1 MGTVASAGSRD
12 RAIFVALLVALL
24 ASLAWLVHPWFDAVN
39 DAALY
44 LLTAKS
50 IAAGEGYT
58 YLGSPFV
65 IRPPGFSV
73 LLAPL
78 VAWRG
83 LDFYSVNLAVSLCGV
98 LAIALF
104 FLWTRERLGAPL
116 AACAALVL
124 WLNPGWR
131 VLGNQAMSDL
141 PGAALLLA
149 GLLLERSAR
158 RAPSWRRDALLG
170 ACIGLSAY
178 GRAGLIVLVPAVLA
192 QRIWAR
198 WREGGTPW
206 PRFARERLLLVGA
219 LPFLLLLPWRIR
231 DAAHHPDP
239 PADQTS
245 LYDYST
251 AMWHVDRGD
260 PSSPRCTASE
270 ILARVPVRARE
281 TLATLGGRMRLDAG
295 SPVEVAAGA
304 VALALG
310 LLLLLRRNRA
320 EGWFLLGTV
329 ALMLVYFDFRERL
342 VLPVHLLVLAALAEG
357 LLRGGERL
365 LGARGAGLALAAAL
379 AALAVVDFDPHPG
392 WDEIEREHLRD
403 AERGRELASRL
414 PADARL
420 AAPFASWRYAIRLDR
435 PVYTLF
441 FGWNRGGGE
450 AGAEAIVDEYGI
462 DRVLL
467 SSDTPADRM
476 MRPYFEQRYGVEER
490 VGDLSVVRV
499 R

>member
-1 MGTVASAGSRD
+1 MRD
-12 RAIFVALLVALL
+12 RLILAALVAATLF
-24 ASLAWLVHPWFDAVN
+24 SLFWLVHPWFDAVN

-50 IAAGEGYT
+50 IAAGEGYS

-65 IRPPGFSV
+65 IRPPGFSL

-83 LDFYSVNLAVSLCGV
+83 LDFHAVNLAVSLCGV

-104 FLWTRERLGAPL
+104 FVWSRPRLGAPL

-141 PGAALLLA
+141 PGAALLML
-149 GLLLERSAR
+149 GLILERSAR
-158 RAPSWRRDALLG
+158 RSPSRRGDVLLG
-170 ACIGLSAY
+170 ICIGLSAY
-178 GRAGLIVLVPAVLA
+178 VRAGLVLLLPAVLL
-192 QRIWAR
+192 QRAWAR
-198 WREGGTPW
+198 ARGGGDPW
-206 PRFARERLLLVGA
+206 PKFARERLLLVGL
-219 LPFLLLLPWRIR
+219 LPVLILLPWKIR
-231 DAAHHPDP
+231 DALHRPEP
-239 PADQTS
+239 PADQTA

-260 PSSPRCTASE
+260 PSSPRCTAAQV
-270 ILARVPVRARE
+270 LGRVPIRAQE
-281 TLATLGGRMRLDAG
+281 TLSTLGSRMRLDGGSAG
-295 SPVEVAAGA
+295 HVAAGG
-304 VALALG
+304 LAL
-310 LLLLLRRNRA
+310 LAALVLLLRKNRA

-329 ALMLVYFDFRERL
+329 VLMLVYFDFRERL

-357 LLRGGERL
+357 LVRGGER
-365 LGARGAGLALAAAL
+365 AIGLAGSRAAVAALL
-379 AALAVVDFDPHPG
+379 AALAIVDFDPRPRWG
-392 WDEIEREHLRD
+392 EIEREHQRD
-403 AERGRELASRL
+403 AERCREIARAL
-414 PADARL
+414 PATGRL
-420 AAPFASWRYAIRLDR
+420 AAPFASWRYSVHLGR

-441 FGWNRGGGE
+441 FGWERGGGP
-450 AGAEAIVDEYGI
+450 AGAEAILDEYGI
-462 DRVLL
+462 ERVLI

-476 MRPYFEQRYGVEER
+476 MRPYFEGRYGVEER
-490 VGDLSVVRV
+490 VGDVSVVRV

>member
-1 MGTVASAGSRD
+1 MRD
-12 RAIFVALLVALL
+12 LAILAALVAAAL
-24 ASLAWLVHPWFDAVN
+24 ASLFWLVHPWFDPVN

-58 YLGSPFV
+58 YLGQPFV
-65 IRPPGFSV
+65 IRPPGFSF

-83 LDFYSVNLAVSLCGV
+83 LDFYAVHLAVSLSGV

-104 FLWTRERLGAPL
+104 FVWTRPRLGAPL
-116 AACAALVL
+116 AACAAVVL

-141 PGAALLLA
+141 PGGALLLA
-149 GLLLERSAR
+149 SLLLERSAR
-158 RAPSWRRDALLG
+158 HTPSWRRDLLLG

-178 GRAGLIVLVPAVLA
+178 VRAGLVLLLPAVIL
-192 QRIWAR
+192 QRAWAR
-198 WREGGTPW
+198 WRAGGDPW
-206 PRFARERLLLVGA
+206 PKFARERLLLVAA
-219 LPFLLLLPWRIR
+219 LPVLILLPWKIR
-231 DAAHHPDP
+231 DAVHPPEP
-239 PADQTS
+239 PADQTA
-245 LYDYST
+245 LYTYST

-260 PSSPRCTASE
+260 PSSPRCTPAQ
-270 ILARVPVRARE
+270 ILARVPVRAHE

-295 SPVEVAAGA
+295 STGEIAVGA
-304 VALALG
+304 IALLVALG
-310 LLLLLRRNRA
+310 LLLRKNRA

-357 LLRGGERL
+357 LLRASERVA
-365 LGARGAGLALAAAL
+365 GATAGRAAVAAL
-379 AALAVVDFDPHPG
+379 LAVLAIVDFDPRPR

-403 AERGRELASRL
+403 AERCRELSSRL
-414 PADARL
+414 PTTARL
-420 AAPFASWRYAIRLDR
+420 SAPFASWRYSIHLGR

-441 FGWNRGGGE
+441 FGWNRGGGPP
-450 AGAEAIVDEYGI
+450 GAEAILDEYGI
-462 DRVLL
+462 DRVLI
-467 SSDTPADRM
+467 SDDTQADRM
-476 MRPYFEQRYGVEER
+476 MRPHFEQRYGVEER
-490 VGDLSVVRV
+490 VGDVSVVRV